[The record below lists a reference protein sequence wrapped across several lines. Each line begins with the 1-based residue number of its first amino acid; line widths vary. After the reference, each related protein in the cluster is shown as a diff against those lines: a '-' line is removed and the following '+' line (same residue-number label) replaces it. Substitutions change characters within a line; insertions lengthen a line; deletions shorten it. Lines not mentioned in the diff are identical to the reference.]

1 MKDSIKLDW
10 LNGMA
15 FETEVNGHKIYLDAG
30 EKVGGKNL
38 GPRPK
43 AFMMVALAGCTGM
56 DVVSI
61 LKKMRVTYEAL
72 NITIEGDLTEEHPK
86 KFSGMKVIY
95 TFNGENLPKEK
106 IQKAVNL
113 SKERYCGVSAN
124 YIDSFPVSHEIV
136 IEE

>member
-1 MKDSIKLDW
+1 MKDSIQIDW
-10 LNGMA
+10 LSDMA

-61 LKKMRVTYEAL
+61 LRKMRVSEGKGIFAGKNL
-72 NITIEGDLTEEHPK
+72 IIEFVSSPSNPRPS
-86 KFSGMKVIY
+86 FCPVIV
-95 TFNGENLPKEK
+95 P
-106 IQKAVNL
+106 
-113 SKERYCGVSAN
+113 
-124 YIDSFPVSHEIV
+124 
-136 IEE
+136 IELLGIPINSMP